1 MRFNRQGAVTEA
13 GRAAALV
20 VACVGVALAAS
31 RHVQASL
38 VAEHESIR
46 AGEPFWVG
54 LRLKMEPGWH
64 TYWKNPGD
72 AGLPTRVKWT
82 LPEGFEAGP
91 IDWPY
96 PRPFSQGPVTS
107 YGYEDEV
114 LLPVPITPPPSLT
127 PGNPVTLAARVD
139 WLECQEA
146 CVPGRADLSLTLPVT
161 AGAPRAAAEAGGFAD
176 ARRRLPAAPSGWT
189 FQAAEKGGAIELVMR
204 PPRTGGTLRE
214 AYFFPEEPAV
224 LDHAAPQTLAG
235 TAAAYRLA
243 LTPAPNAG
251 RSPARLK
258 GVLVVHD
265 PEGKARAL
273 RVDAPVA
280 NKGAGGVAPQAMEER

>member
-1 MRFNRQGAVTEA
+1 MRLNRRRTLREA

-46 AGEPFWVG
+46 PGEPFWVG

-72 AGLPTRVKWT
+72 SGLPTRIKWT
-82 LPEGFEAGP
+82 LPEGFAAGP

-96 PRPFSQGPVTS
+96 PQPFSQGPVTS

-114 LLPVPITPPPSLT
+114 LLPVPITPPASLT
-127 PGNPVTLAARVD
+127 PGKPVTLAARVD

-146 CVPGRADLSLTLPVT
+146 CVPGRADLSLTLPVAPGPPR
-161 AGAPRAAAEAGGFAD
+161 AGAEAAGFAD

-189 FQAAEKGGAIELVMR
+189 IQAAEKTGGIELVIR
-204 PPRTGGTLRE
+204 PPQTTGTLRE
-214 AYFFPEEPAV
+214 AYFFPEEPET
-224 LDHAAPQTLAG
+224 LDHAAPQTLARTG
-235 TAAAYRLA
+235 AAYRLA
-243 LTPAPNAG
+243 LAPAPNAR

-265 PEGKARAL
+265 PKGTARAL

-280 NKGAGGVAPQAMEER
+280 NKTAGGVAPPAMEER

>member
-1 MRFNRQGAVTEA
+1 MRFNRQRAVTEA

-127 PGNPVTLAARVD
+127 PGKPVTLAARVD

-204 PPRTGGTLRE
+204 PPRTGGRCGRRISSRRSRPSSIMRLPRRWR
-214 AYFFPEEPAV
+214 
-224 LDHAAPQTLAG
+224 APPPPIG
-235 TAAAYRLA
+235 WRSPRRP
-243 LTPAPNAG
+243 TPDG
-251 RSPARLK
+251 SPARLK

>member
-1 MRFNRQGAVTEA
+1 MRFNRQRAVTEA

-114 LLPVPITPPPSLT
+114 LLPVPISPPPSLT
-127 PGNPVTLAARVD
+127 PGKPVTLAARVD

-189 FQAAEKGGAIELVMR
+189 FQAAEKGGRITSSM
-204 PPRTGGTLRE
+204 
-214 AYFFPEEPAV
+214 
-224 LDHAAPQTLAG
+224 AG

-251 RSPARLK
+251 RFPARLK

>member
-1 MRFNRQGAVTEA
+1 MRFDRRRAVTEA

-91 IDWPY
+91 TDDPDDPDVAMDPDDGLAWPDPEKIRAWWAADGKRFQPGARHFMGKPVSRAQGIDILKNG
-96 PRPFSQGPVTS
+96 RQRQR
-107 YGYEDEV
+107 
-114 LLPVPITPPPSLT
+114 
-127 PGNPVTLAARVD
+127 TLAAHY
-139 WLECQEA
+139 LCLLH
-146 CVPGRADLSLTLPVT
+146 PGTPLFNTSAPAWRQQRLLP
-161 AGAPRAAAEAGGFAD
+161 
-176 ARRRLPAAPSGWT
+176 
-189 FQAAEKGGAIELVMR
+189 QM
-204 PPRTGGTLRE
+204 
-214 AYFFPEEPAV
+214 
-224 LDHAAPQTLAG
+224 
-235 TAAAYRLA
+235 
-243 LTPAPNAG
+243 
-251 RSPARLK
+251 
-258 GVLVVHD
+258 
-265 PEGKARAL
+265 
-273 RVDAPVA
+273 
-280 NKGAGGVAPQAMEER
+280 

>member
-1 MRFNRQGAVTEA
+1 MRLNRRRTLTEA

-20 VACVGVALAAS
+20 VACVGVAMAAS

-46 AGEPFWVG
+46 PGEPFWVG

-72 AGLPTRVKWT
+72 SGLPTRIKWT

-96 PRPFSQGPVTS
+96 PEPFSQGPVTS
-107 YGYEDEV
+107 YGYEHEV
-114 LLPVPITPPPSLT
+114 LLPVPITAPASLR
-127 PGNPVTLAARVD
+127 PGRPVTIAARVD

-146 CVPGRADLSLTLPVT
+146 CLPGRADLSLTLPVT
-161 AGAPRAAAEAGGFAD
+161 SGPPAPAAEAAAFAD
-176 ARRRLPAAPSGWT
+176 TRQRLPAATTEWT
-189 FQAAEKGGAIELVMR
+189 FEAAEKGGGIELVMR
-204 PPRTGGTLRE
+204 PPKTTGTLRE
-214 AYFFPEEPAV
+214 AYFFPEEVEV

-243 LTPAPNAG
+243 LKPAPNAG

-265 PEGKARAL
+265 AKGTARAL
-273 RVDAPVA
+273 RVDAAVA
-280 NKGAGGVAPQAMEER
+280 NKRAGGVAPPGTEER

>member
-1 MRFNRQGAVTEA
+1 MRFNHGRTLTEA

-38 VAEHESIR
+38 VAEHQSIR
-46 AGEPFWVG
+46 PGEPFWVG

-72 AGLPTRVKWT
+72 SGLPTRIKWT
-82 LPEGFEAGP
+82 LPDGFEAGP

-96 PRPFSQGPVTS
+96 PEPFSQGPVTS
-107 YGYEDEV
+107 YGYEHEV
-114 LLPVPITPPPSLT
+114 LLPVAITPPASLL
-127 PGNPVTLAARVD
+127 PGRPVTLAARVD

-146 CVPGRADLSLTLPVT
+146 CLPGRADLSLTLPVT
-161 AGAPRAAAEAGGFAD
+161 PGPTAPAVEAAAFA
-176 ARRRLPAAPSGWT
+176 ATRQRLPGATPGWT
-189 FQAAEKGGAIELVMR
+189 FEASEKGGGIELVMR
-204 PPRTGGTLRE
+204 PPKTTGALRE
-214 AYFFPEEPAV
+214 AYFFPEEAEV

-235 TAAAYRLA
+235 TAAAYRLT
-243 LTPAPNAG
+243 LKPARNAG
-251 RSPARLK
+251 RAPARLK

-265 PEGKARAL
+265 PRGTARAL
-273 RVDAPVA
+273 RVDAAVA
-280 NKGAGGVAPQAMEER
+280 NKTAGGVAPPATEER